1 MVNLTEKELERY
13 DRQIRIKGIGVDG
26 QLKIKNSRVAVIGI
40 GGLGGIS
47 SMYLVAAGVGFVK
60 IIDFGRVE
68 LSNLNRQLLYSE
80 EDVGRLKVEVAARK
94 LESLN
99 SDVTIEAVNEY
110 VSEDNIGRLIG
121 DVDVVVDGMDNFKT
135 RFIINDK
142 CVELG
147 IPFIHGAVYSFE
159 GRLMTIIPGET
170 PCLRCLIPE
179 PPPEHEIVPVIG
191 PAPGVI
197 GSLEALEA
205 IKVILKIGESLKNKL
220 LVFDGLNLEFHTIP
234 IEKSPNC
241 PTCSK
246 IK

>member
-1 MVNLTEKELERY
+1 MNLTERELEKY
-13 DRQIRIKGIGVDG
+13 DRQIKITGIGVNG
-26 QLKIKNSRVAVIGI
+26 QLKIKNSRIAVVGV
-40 GGLGGIS
+40 GGLGSIA
-47 SMYLVAAGVGFVK
+47 SMYLAAAGVGFIR

-80 EDVGRLKVEVAARK
+80 EDIGRLKVEVAARK

-99 SDVTIEAVNEY
+99 SDITVEAVNEY
-110 VSEDNIGRLIG
+110 VSEENVGRLIG
-121 DVDVVVDGMDNFKT
+121 DVDVVVDGMDSFKT
-135 RFIINDK
+135 RLVINDK

-147 IPFIHGAVYSFE
+147 IPFIHGAVYGFE

-179 PPPEHEIVPVIG
+179 PPPEHEVVPVIG

-197 GSLEALEA
+197 GSLEALET
-205 IKVILKIGESLKNKL
+205 IKVILKIGEPLKNKL
-220 LVFDGLNLEFHTIP
+220 LVFDGLNLEFYTIP

-241 PTCSK
+241 PSCSK